1 MTNIKA
7 VSFTPNTFVD
17 SKKEA
22 NVRKYELVEN
32 PQAINKSLLAL
43 AAIGLATLSSCSQDS
58 YLGPDLDEFQSKV
71 EIGDSTRVSFTNPPV
86 MLNERVDNIFK
97 ALGIL
102 NDTTSLSDVKTISCR
117 DNKDI
122 RHWIKPTNVFS
133 NVVYGKG
140 MSLLPDDSAGEI
152 YSFQMTS
159 AQNGGVNVEKVFND
173 GIVQKFNYLQ
183 KDDGSVVEYEVFDKN
198 FKAEK
203 SVYKKLE
210 DGNIERTFSDGST
223 IVYGD
228 IKQDFPYPTA
238 ITFDGCV
245 TEDYEQYEF

>member
-1 MTNIKA
+1 ML
-7 VSFTPNTFVD
+7 
-17 SKKEA
+17 
-22 NVRKYELVEN
+22 NVQSTKINLNEYGKSPRELNSHKFEHADN
-32 PQAINKSLLAL
+32 PQFINKSLLAL

-122 RHWIKPTNVFS
+122 RHWIKPTNVFG